1 MMMKWAG
8 KVVGGTVGLLTLGPF
23 GAALG
28 VFLGHQFDEHVG
40 TRGAAASAP
49 GRRFQGGPTV
59 TAIGES
65 FFRSTFR
72 VMGHLAKADGRVSER
87 EIAAA
92 RSVMSD
98 LRLNPGQVDMAVNY
112 FTQGKQR
119 QFNLSA
125 ELATLAR
132 SCEGRPELSRVFL
145 EIQVRTALAGNNM
158 EGPVRE
164 LLRRIA
170 TRLDISTLE
179 FAHIESV
186 LRIRNTQSQ
195 RGGQNRTNGNGNP
208 NNTGAHVFSS
218 LEEVDAAYAILETSS
233 TAANEDVVKAYRRQL
248 SKHHPDKL
256 KANGLPDSMIEHAK
270 QRTQQ
275 IIEAWELIKERRG
288 L

>member
-1 MMMKWAG
+1 MMKWTG

-40 TRGAAASAP
+40 TRRAAAGAA
-49 GRRFQGGPTV
+49 GKRFQGGPSV

-92 RSVMSD
+92 RDIMSD
-98 LRLNPGQVDMAVNY
+98 LRLSPGQVGMAVSY

-132 SCEGRPELSRVFL
+132 SCEGRPELGRVFL
-145 EIQVRTALAGNNM
+145 EIQVRAALAGNNM
-158 EGPVRE
+158 DGPVRE

-170 TRLDISTLE
+170 TRLDISTME

-186 LRIRNTQSQ
+186 LRIRNAQSQ
-195 RGGQNRTNGNGNP
+195 RGGPNRTNGNGDP
-208 NNTGAHVFSS
+208 NSTGAYVFSS
-218 LEEVDAAYAILETSS
+218 LEEMDAAYAVLETSA
-233 TAANEDVVKAYRRQL
+233 TAANDEVVKAYRRQL
-248 SKHHPDKL
+248 SRHHPDKL

-275 IIEAWELIKERRG
+275 IIEAYELIKERRG